1 MAGKRWW
8 GKPCATLG
16 CCTDPTAVSTLSIEN
31 AISNSNSELLLP
43 AHRPFQSIARRH
55 AAVSETPNVKSLP
68 STFPIRVSTL
78 ALLAALGIQ
87 AGCSSLDSGLSGDSV
102 DYKSTATKTK
112 SLAVPPDLSQLAR
125 DSRYQP
131 QGGVISA
138 SSAGTAPVV
147 GVTGSPG
154 SPVSAG
160 VTGSAGAATVLPTV
174 AVAANG
180 GMRVERQGQQRWLVV
195 PMTPEQL
202 WPQVRA
208 FWEQRGFNLV
218 VDDAK
223 AGLLETNWSE
233 NRAKLPSDV
242 IRSTIGKVFG
252 NLWDTGERDQF
263 RTRVERTATGSEV
276 YIAHRG
282 LEETY
287 TSERK
292 ESTTWRARPSDP
304 QLEAE
309 MLTRLMVSLGVKD
322 EPARTLVATAP
333 EVPGRARAVAGG
345 TAIEVD
351 DPFDRAWRRV
361 GLALDRGGFTVEDR
375 DRTLGVYYVRYVDPK
390 NAGKEEPGFWAR
402 LMGDTTNPQAA
413 IRYRIAVKGTGD
425 KSLVAV
431 LTSAGAA
438 DVGENG
444 QRIAS
449 LLAVELR

>member
-1 MAGKRWW
+1 MISLFPAPPIRI
-8 GKPCATLG
+8 CTLG
-16 CCTDPTAVSTLSIEN
+16 
-31 AISNSNSELLLP
+31 
-43 AHRPFQSIARRH
+43 
-55 AAVSETPNVKSLP
+55 
-68 STFPIRVSTL
+68 
-78 ALLAALGIQ
+78 LLAVLGIQ

-102 DYKSTATKTK
+102 VYRSATTK
-112 SLAVPPDLSQLAR
+112 SKPLEVPPDLTQLAR

-138 SSAGTAPVV
+138 SSAGTAATPS
-147 GVTGSPG
+147 GAGQAT
-154 SPVSAG
+154 SA
-160 VTGSAGAATVLPTV
+160 PTV
-174 AVAANG
+174 ALAANG

-202 WPQVRA
+202 WPQVRT
-208 FWEQRGFNLV
+208 FWEQRGFKLV

-223 AGLLETNWSE
+223 SGLLETNWAE
-233 NRAKLPSDV
+233 NRAKLPSDI

-252 NLWDTGERDQF
+252 NAWDTGERDQF

-282 LEETY
+282 LEEVHT
-287 TSERK
+287 TERK
-292 ESTTWRARPSDP
+292 EHTTWRARSSDS

-309 MLTRLMVSLGVKD
+309 MLTRLMVSLGIKE

-333 EVPGRARAVAGG
+333 DVPVRARAVAGG
-345 TAIEVD
+345 AAIEVD

-361 GLALDRGGFTVEDR
+361 GMALDRSGFTVEDR

-402 LMGDTTNPQAA
+402 LLGDSSNPQAA
-413 IRYRIAVKGTGD
+413 IRYRIAVKGNGD
-425 KSLVAV
+425 KTLVAV

-449 LLAVELR
+449 LLVNELR

>member
-1 MAGKRWW
+1 M
-8 GKPCATLG
+8 
-16 CCTDPTAVSTLSIEN
+16 
-31 AISNSNSELLLP
+31 
-43 AHRPFQSIARRH
+43 
-55 AAVSETPNVKSLP
+55 KSLP
-68 STFPIRVSTL
+68 AAFPIRISTL

-102 DYKSTATKTK
+102 DYKSTATKSK
-112 SLAVPPDLSQLAR
+112 RLEVPPDLSQLAR
-125 DSRYQP
+125 ESRYQP
-131 QGGVISA
+131 QGGVITA
-138 SSAGTAPVV
+138 SSAGTVA
-147 GVTGSPG
+147 T
-154 SPVSAG
+154 AG
-160 VTGSAGAATVLPTV
+160 TAATGAPSATGVATVTPTV
-174 AVAANG
+174 ALSSSG

-223 AGLLETNWSE
+223 SGLLETNWAE
-233 NRAKLPSDV
+233 NRAKLPNDI
-242 IRSTIGKVFG
+242 IRNTIGKVFG

-282 LEETY
+282 VEEVY
-287 TSERK
+287 TSDRK
-292 ESTTWRARPSDP
+292 EGTAWRARSADS

-309 MLTRLMVSLGVKD
+309 MLTRLMVSLGVRD
-322 EPARTLVATAP
+322 EPARTLVAAAP
-333 EVPGRARAVAGG
+333 EAPVRARAVAGG
-345 TAIEVD
+345 AAIEVD

-361 GLALDRGGFTVEDR
+361 GLALDRSGFTVEDR

-402 LMGDTTNPQAA
+402 LLGDSSNPQAA
-413 IRYRIAVKGTGD
+413 IRYRIAVKGSGD
-425 KSLVAV
+425 KTLVAV

-449 LLAVELR
+449 LLVNELR